1 MSQLSPDERAVVL
14 RCFYWGWTTGQ
25 AAADLEITDCAVKS
39 RLHDALR
46 MLLMYGATGRSS
58 APGKGVQA
66 C

>member
-25 AAADLEITDCAVKS
+25 AAADLEISDSAVKS
-39 RLHDALR
+39 TLHDALQ
-46 MLLMYGATGRSS
+46 MLLTHGATGRSS
-58 APGKGVQA
+58 APGKDVRA